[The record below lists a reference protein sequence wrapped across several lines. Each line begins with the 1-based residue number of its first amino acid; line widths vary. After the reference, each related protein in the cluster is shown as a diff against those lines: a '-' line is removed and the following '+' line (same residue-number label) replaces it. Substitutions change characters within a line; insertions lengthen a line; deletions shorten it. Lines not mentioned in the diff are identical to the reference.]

1 LRRSRARYGHPNCS
15 EICLWQS
22 LTPFKLAGAQEVEE
36 AFPEALKGPILR
48 RVQFQTISRID
59 TLVDLIF
66 DEYRSDYYPGEAVTV
81 HVVTGER
88 LTGVV
93 RDKTRFGSKLLPDGT
108 LSPPF
113 SRYFVSLD
121 NRPTEE
127 AVVDD
132 AHISR
137 DRKIFTKQV
146 LRSFIKKTVTREAW
160 TGAPWL
166 VKHDVAELYH
176 IDTRV
181 PPHLRYESKAAERK
195 QNQQHKKT
203 GPDYDGMVGS
213 FQGSTQ
219 PRLPELKPAPK
230 SHKSKQV
237 QGQQGKGK
245 HQTVLNLAPTNATNP
260 LFYPPRPYASHTF
273 QAAGPPPPARPHYN
287 FHNSTFAFAPLH
299 ALPAAPPPPPPIKYP
314 IEDLQV
320 APRTDGPKRPA
331 LKFFSQDMPSGR
343 DSRVERN
350 GILMKSVGPLLESWD
365 TLNVYCEIFK
375 LDSFT
380 FDDFVEALQFSS
392 EDVECEL
399 FVEMHCAALK
409 LLVQSS
415 AEGGEIQV
423 RLPEMDEESDEES
436 DEEAS
441 AAPTPEPEPE
451 LEKPRTRATRSSM
464 AKAEAEALASER
476 AREATSEPKITHR
489 AAEMQAGVD
498 WVEKLSRRDFKN
510 GGWQFIV
517 VGLLNQLSKNPRQL
531 EACEAVLK
539 ELAPLDME
547 PTQATARQQYATLDV
562 NLRIQALQII
572 CMLTAET
579 KAIRGY
585 MEECSNQMTDFRKEK
600 IQFQRDRKT

>member
-1 LRRSRARYGHPNCS
+1 
-15 EICLWQS
+15 
-22 LTPFKLAGAQEVEE
+22 
-36 AFPEALKGPILR
+36 
-48 RVQFQTISRID
+48 
-59 TLVDLIF
+59 
-66 DEYRSDYYPGEAVTV
+66 
-81 HVVTGER
+81 
-88 LTGVV
+88 
-93 RDKTRFGSKLLPDGT
+93 
-108 LSPPF
+108 
-113 SRYFVSLD
+113 
-121 NRPTEE
+121 
-127 AVVDD
+127 
-132 AHISR
+132 
-137 DRKIFTKQV
+137 
-146 LRSFIKKTVTREAW
+146 
-160 TGAPWL
+160 
-166 VKHDVAELYH
+166 
-176 IDTRV
+176 
-181 PPHLRYESKAAERK
+181 
-195 QNQQHKKT
+195 
-203 GPDYDGMVGS
+203 
-213 FQGSTQ
+213 
-219 PRLPELKPAPK
+219 
-230 SHKSKQV
+230 
-237 QGQQGKGK
+237 
-245 HQTVLNLAPTNATNP
+245 
-260 LFYPPRPYASHTF
+260 
-273 QAAGPPPPARPHYN
+273 
-287 FHNSTFAFAPLH
+287 
-299 ALPAAPPPPPPIKYP
+299 
-314 IEDLQV
+314 
-320 APRTDGPKRPA
+320 
-331 LKFFSQDMPSGR
+331 MPSGR

-451 LEKPRTRATRSSM
+451 PEKPRTRATRSSM
-464 AKAEAEALASER
+464 AKAEAEALASEL
-476 AREATSEPKITHR
+476 AREATSELKITHR

>member
-1 LRRSRARYGHPNCS
+1 MIY
-15 EICLWQS
+15 
-22 LTPFKLAGAQEVEE
+22 
-36 AFPEALKGPILR
+36 
-48 RVQFQTISRID
+48 
-59 TLVDLIF
+59 

-81 HVVTGER
+81 HVITGER

-93 RDKTRFGSKLLPDGT
+93 RDKTRFGSKLLPDGNF
-108 LSPPF
+108 SAPF

-121 NRPTEE
+121 NRPDEE

-166 VKHDVAELYH
+166 VKQDLAELYH
-176 IDTRV
+176 IDTRIPARLLYDV
-181 PPHLRYESKAAERK
+181 KVNERK
-195 QNQQHKKT
+195 QTQQQKKA
-203 GPDYDGMVGS
+203 GSDYEGMVGS

-219 PRLPELKPAPK
+219 PRLPALKPAPK
-230 SHKSKQV
+230 SHKSKQT

-245 HQTVLNLAPTNATNP
+245 HQTILNAAPTHPNQQMI
-260 LFYPPRPYASHTF
+260 YPPAPYTSHTF
-273 QAAGPPPPARPHYN
+273 QASGPPPPVGPHYAN
-287 FHNSTFAFAPLH
+287 FHNSTFAFAPAH
-299 ALPAAPPPPPPIKYP
+299 SMPTPPPPPPIKYP

-331 LKFFSQDMPSGR
+331 IKFFSQDTPSGDKR
-343 DSRVERN
+343 RGEGN

-392 EDVECEL
+392 EDADCEL

-409 LLVQSS
+409 LIVQPL

-423 RLPEMDEESDEES
+423 RLPEMDEDSEEES
-436 DEEAS
+436 DEEES
-441 AAPTPEPEPE
+441 AAPTPTPEPEPV
-451 LEKPRTRATRSSM
+451 RTRATRRSM
-464 AKAEAEALASER
+464 AKAEAEAAAEEL
-476 AREATSEPKITHR
+476 AREAAAEPKITHR

-498 WVEKLSRRDFKN
+498 WVEKLAKRDFKN

-517 VGLLNQLSKNPRQL
+517 VGLLNQLSKNPRQF

-547 PTQATARQQYATLDV
+547 PTQATARQQYAQLDV

-579 KAIRGY
+579 KAIRAY

-600 IQFQRDRKT
+600 IQWQRDRKTL